1 VKTLESQV
9 LAVEDELLQPT
20 LADAD
25 MKSFRGPHQ
34 LYLKLVWLQAESGT
48 GGGDVSGNADFAPT
62 QPEREVYDLLAGR
75 LAAARKSFDELYGKT
90 IPAFNDA
97 MRSKGYVQLMTV
109 TEPQEPRTQEGA
121 PEEEDD
127 DDWSR

>member
-1 VKTLESQV
+1 
-9 LAVEDELLQPT
+9 
-20 LADAD
+20 
-25 MKSFRGPHQ
+25 
-34 LYLKLVWLQAESGT
+34 VWLQAESGT

-75 LAAARKSFDELYGKT
+75 LAGARRGFDELYQKT

-109 TEPQEPRTQEGA
+109 TEPQEPRTQESA
-121 PEEEDD
+121 PEEDD
-127 DDWSR
+127 DDDWAR